1 MVPTGFAEERST
13 LMDHSGKKAAA
24 DPLIPAKSP
33 FGYNVGVNYES
44 WEVGRTG
51 YSITADL
58 NQIHENFNLIRTYH
72 DAGFAETP
80 VIDGTQAQV
89 IDWIVAHP
97 GTELVMGTNNSAL
110 AQGGFG
116 SPWSAGLMTT
126 STYTDAW
133 VDMLI
138 DAFGSVAKVKAGL
151 RAILLGNEVDANGPP
166 PGDPDFDSYVNTW
179 IPAAFDNLKASLAAK
194 GLGSIPIS
202 TTIANYGTTNEV
214 SVKIPAHI
222 IANWGSGWNN
232 GEPFVLFNQ
241 YTPDNQTSTDFTAV
255 ETYFDSVAAAFG
267 TTLEVFIGETGY
279 STDAVHPGG
288 AANQATVY
296 AEIFSWL
303 KGQRSDGGKTVP
315 LFFFDAFDRPA
326 YPAGQIGFGIYDEN
340 AQSQPIGL
348 KPGLDGLFPSWTTSP
363 ITTATKLSDLL
374 YGEDGRDRVKA
385 KAGDDIVLGLGG
397 RDKLVGQA
405 GFDLLMAH
413 GGRDHLKGGK
423 GMDMLDGGK
432 GRDILDGGKGD
443 DTLRGGKG
451 KDVFI
456 LTDDGSLDTVVDF
469 RDGVDRFLLKDSITY
484 GKLDFTQAGPN
495 AEISVGGEVVAV
507 VLATDS
513 AILDKGDFFHL

>member
-1 MVPTGFAEERST
+1 MGEQ
-13 LMDHSGKKAAA
+13 GKKAAS
-24 DPLIPAKSP
+24 DPLVPAKTP

-51 YSITADL
+51 YSIAADL
-58 NQIHENFNLIRTYH
+58 DQIHENFRLIRTYH

-126 STYTDAW
+126 KTYTDAW

-166 PGDPDFDSYVNTW
+166 PGDPDFDTYVNTW
-179 IPAAFDNLKASLAAK
+179 IPKAFDNLKASLAAK
-194 GLGSIPIS
+194 GLGSIAIS
-202 TTIANYGTTNEV
+202 TTIANYGATNEV

-241 YTPDNQTSTDFTAV
+241 YTPDNQTSTDFKAV

-267 TTLEVFIGETGY
+267 SSLEVFIGETGY
-279 STDAVHPGG
+279 STDAVTPGG

-296 AEIFSWL
+296 TEIFTWL
-303 KGQRSDGGKTVP
+303 TGQKSSGGKTVP

-326 YPAGQIGFGIYDEN
+326 YPTGQIGFGVYGEDSS
-340 AQSQPIGL
+340 SQPTGL
-348 KPGLDGLFPSWTTSP
+348 KPGLATIFPAWTTKAVTS
-363 ITTATKLSDLL
+363 ATKHSESL
-374 YGEDGRDRVKA
+374 YGDRSHDVIRA

-397 RDKLVGQA
+397 GDKLFGQG
-405 GFDLLMAH
+405 GFDLIMGN

-423 GMDMLDGGK
+423 GMDMLDGGRGK
-432 GRDILDGGKGD
+432 DLLDGGGGD
-443 DTLRGGKG
+443 DTMRGGKG
-451 KDVFI
+451 RDTFV
-456 LTDDGSLDTVVDF
+456 LSDDGSIDTVVDF
-469 RDGVDRFLLKDSITY
+469 RDGIDRFALSGGLKT
-484 GKLDFTQAGPN
+484 GGLAFEQAG
-495 AEISVGGEVVAV
+495 ADTEIRYHGEVLAV
-507 VLATDS
+507 ILATDKGQF
-513 AILDKGDFFHL
+513 DKGDFFHF